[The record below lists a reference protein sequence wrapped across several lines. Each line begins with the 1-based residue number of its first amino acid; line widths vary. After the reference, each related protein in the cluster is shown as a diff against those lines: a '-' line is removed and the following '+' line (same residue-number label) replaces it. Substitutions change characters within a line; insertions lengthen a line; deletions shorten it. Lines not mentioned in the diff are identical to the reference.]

1 MRLLYILA
9 LAFIP
14 LIGNAQ
20 NYNPIIPPAT
30 SIPGGSTYHVH
41 NDSTINDQDG
51 SLYYLCAG
59 VTLTVDGSAGCTYY
73 LEENCTLIINDHD
86 GDMVVARGNC
96 SITDYSTESIVIN
109 KEASTTVS
117 KPNAPSLAI
126 IFSCA
131 SVNYDY
137 SQVGGSSPC
146 GVSTDIKT
154 EHKTSIKVY
163 PNPAKARETL
173 FLSETVKSA
182 QLVSIAGHRVAN
194 YNNVSRLDISAIS
207 PGIYFV
213 IITNKNGTSQTNKL
227 IIE

>member
-1 MRLLYILA
+1 MRLFYTLIFA
-9 LAFIP
+9 LLPI
-14 LIGNAQ
+14 IGNSQ
-20 NYNPIIPPAT
+20 NCNPVIPPAT

-51 SLYYLCAG
+51 SLYYLCEG

-73 LEENCTLIINDHD
+73 LEENCSLIINDQD
-86 GDMVVARGNC
+86 GDMVVAKGNC

-146 GVSTDIKT
+146 GTG
-154 EHKTSIKVY
+154 TSIEDESKKAVVLY
-163 PNPAKARETL
+163 PNPIKSNETL
-173 FLSETVKSA
+173 RLSQLVNTVE
-182 QLVSIAGHRVAN
+182 LVSIGGHRIA
-194 YNNVSRLDISAIS
+194 YYRNVNSIDISDIS

-213 IITNKNGTSQTNKL
+213 TTTNANGLVQTSKL
-227 IIE
+227 LIE